1 MNLGKKDLEYI
12 QKKELVIIKT
22 VKIML
27 NNTEGRGNN
36 WSLEMGFYPGILLG
50 FRIYE
55 FDDSKL
61 YTLYLPFVDFSLEI
75 Y

>member
-1 MNLGKKDLEYI
+1 MS
-12 QKKELVIIKT
+12 
-22 VKIML
+22 
-27 NNTEGRGNN
+27 N

-55 FDDSKL
+55 FDDAKL
-61 YTLYLPFVDFSLEI
+61 YTLYLPFVDLSLEV